1 MYIFI
6 YSHTNISILTHGHYI
21 YNIYIF
27 TYIHIYLHMYTYIMF
42 LIYSSIDEYLGCFQ
56 TLTIMTI
63 RVNIGVQIYLWD
75 IVCFE
80 SLFPLNTYSEMELL
94 GHILVLIL
102 TSWRTF
108 LSFSLVA
115 EPTYIPIFGVQGF
128 PFLHIRSAFV
138 ITCLYDN

>member
-1 MYIFI
+1 
-6 YSHTNISILTHGHYI
+6 
-21 YNIYIF
+21 
-27 TYIHIYLHMYTYIMF
+27 MF
-42 LIYSSIDEYLGCFQ
+42 LIYSSIDEYLGCLQ

-75 IVCFE
+75 IVSFE

-115 EPTYIPIFGVQGF
+115 EPTYIPIIGVQGF

-138 ITCLYDN
+138 IACLYDN